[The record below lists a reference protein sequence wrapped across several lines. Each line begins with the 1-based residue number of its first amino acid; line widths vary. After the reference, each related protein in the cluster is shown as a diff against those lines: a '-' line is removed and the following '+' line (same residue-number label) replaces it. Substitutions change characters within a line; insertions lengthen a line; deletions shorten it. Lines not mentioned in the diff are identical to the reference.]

1 VKPTICAATQA
12 SFSAYLDG
20 AVSGHKMQ
28 QIARHLLGSEPSQ
41 SDAGDAGDLA
51 PCESCSRE
59 FAAWRAAQSALAMLR
74 PAKAPADLG
83 LKLRLA
89 ISRERARRE
98 VRLRDRISLAWDNA
112 MRPALLHVSAGLAG
126 TVVLVGSILCLLGF
140 AAPQGV
146 QANDEPLGA
155 MTAPHYLYSIATPEA
170 VIASPDTAIVVE
182 AAVDS
187 AGRVYDYRIVSGP
200 GDQAVRTQVANQLLG
215 SVFQPA
221 SVFGLPVRGHVVV
234 TFAGISVHG

>member
-1 VKPTICAATQA
+1 VKPTLCATTQA

-20 AVSGHKMQ
+20 AVSGHEMQ
-28 QIARHLLGSEPSQ
+28 QIARHLLGSKQ
-41 SDAGDAGDLA
+41 SGAAEVGDLG
-51 PCESCSRE
+51 PCEACARE
-59 FAAWRAAQSALAMLR
+59 FAAWRATQNALAMLR
-74 PAKAPADLG
+74 PAKAPTDLG

-98 VRLRDRISLAWDNA
+98 SRLRDRISLAWDNA
-112 MRPALLHVSAGLAG
+112 MRPVLLHVSAGLAG
-126 TVVLVGSILCLLGF
+126 TVVLVGSIMFLLGF

-155 MTAPHYLYSIATPEA
+155 MTAPHYLYSVATPEA
-170 VIASPDTAIVVE
+170 VIASPDTAVVVE
-182 AAVDS
+182 ASVDS
-187 AGRVYDYRIVSGP
+187 AGRVYDYNIVSGP
-200 GDQAVRTQVANQLLG
+200 GDEAVRTQVANQLLG